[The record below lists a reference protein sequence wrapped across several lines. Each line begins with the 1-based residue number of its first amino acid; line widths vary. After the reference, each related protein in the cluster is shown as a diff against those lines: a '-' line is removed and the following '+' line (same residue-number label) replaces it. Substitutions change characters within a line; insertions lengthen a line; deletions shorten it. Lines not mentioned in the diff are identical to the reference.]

1 MHITEVDTTAIGALG
16 ATERY
21 VQNLVGKASGS
32 EFVSVSWIVTPVG
45 DGSPEGLHTHT
56 VDQVYLLLEGEMTVE
71 LDDEVAVIGPGTLV
85 RFPAGHPHRNR
96 NTGTVPTVHLAINA
110 PAPEPGVP
118 FATRVP
124 ES

>member
-1 MHITEVDTTAIGALG
+1 MHIIKVDTTAIEALG
-16 ATERY
+16 PTERY
-21 VQNLVGKASGS
+21 VQNLVGRASGS
-32 EFVSVSWIVTPVG
+32 TPVSVSWIVTPVG

-56 VDQVYLLLEGEMTVE
+56 FDQSYLLLEGDMTVE
-71 LDDEVAVIGPGTLV
+71 LDGEVAMIGPGTLV
-85 RFPAGHPHRNR
+85 RFPAGHAHRNQ

-110 PAPEPGVP
+110 PAPELGVP